1 LDVFGD
7 AKSIK
12 KALNRHTA
20 LFSCK
25 RSILPSKKRKVH
37 YVIVSDREKLAKIGG
52 TQPVMETDPKAP
64 NPPVCPATSE
74 ASGQQQGAGYAQ
86 PQVTYSYNT
95 PLTSPSPYLTF

>member
-12 KALNRHTA
+12 KALNRHTT

-25 RSILPSKKRKVH
+25 GSILPSKKRKAD

-52 TQPVMETDPKAP
+52 TQPVMGTDCD
-64 NPPVCPATSE
+64 NPPRKI
-74 ASGQQQGAGYAQ
+74 
-86 PQVTYSYNT
+86 
-95 PLTSPSPYLTF
+95 PYYRLRPIHFGP